1 VNPKPSLLRYAV
13 EAVVWCAI
21 AAAVYALLV
30 EAPPGLA
37 PPSPE
42 VPIDLRVTA
51 LPHYVALSLAR
62 MTLAYA
68 LSVTFTVVVGYAAA
82 RNRVA
87 SVLVP
92 PALDVLQSIPVLSF
106 LPAVLI
112 GVLTFVPGRAGL
124 EIASIVL
131 IFTGMVWN
139 LTFSFYHSL
148 LTIPPE
154 LIEASSMLQ
163 LSWWHRLTRLELPA
177 TIIGLVWNSVMS
189 WAGGWFFLM
198 ASESFTLANRAYALP
213 GIGSYLAQGA
223 GDGNL
228 RAVFAGLAALIVVVV
243 LLDQLLWVPLVA
255 WSRRFKIELA
265 DADDGRRSWVLQS
278 LSRSHALA
286 WIGSRLMTPAV
297 ERLDRFF
304 GGSARRREPPAG
316 RERALHMGAI
326 VVGLAVVLAIAARG
340 AVSLLGLVIN
350 LRGAEWVAIA
360 FGALVTT
367 GRVALALGLTF
378 AWTLPV
384 GVAIGLRP
392 RLARRVQ
399 PIVQIAASVP
409 ATALFPVL
417 LLLLLRSGGGLGIGS
432 VALMLLGTQ
441 WYVLFN
447 VIAGASALPRD
458 LQEAVLILQI
468 RGLTKW
474 RTFLI
479 PGLFPFLVTGG
490 ITAQGGA
497 FNASVVSEYVAFGG
511 RTIQTVGLGAL
522 IAAAASAGNFPLL
535 AASTLVMAVL
545 VVALNRTIWRPLAR
559 LAHERYHL

>member
-1 VNPKPSLLRYAV
+1 MRSASSFLRYGV
-13 EAVVWCAI
+13 EAVVWCGI
-21 AAAVYALLV
+21 AALTYAVLIK
-30 EAPPGLA
+30 APPGLA
-37 PPSPE
+37 ALSPD
-42 VPIDLRVTA
+42 VAIDLRISA

-62 MTLAYA
+62 MALVYA
-68 LSVTFTVVVGYAAA
+68 FSVAFTVVVGYAAA
-82 RNRVA
+82 RNRIA
-87 SVLVP
+87 GRLVP

-112 GVLTFVPGRAGL
+112 AVLALAPGRAGL
-124 EIASIVL
+124 ELASIIL

-139 LTFSFYHSL
+139 LTFSFYYAL

-154 LIEASSMLQ
+154 LIEASAMLQ

-177 TIIGLVWNSVMS
+177 TVIGLVWNSVMS

-213 GIGSYLAQGA
+213 GIGSYLARAA

-228 RAVFAGLAALIVVVV
+228 RAVFAGLVALIVVVV
-243 LLDQLLWVPLVA
+243 LLDQLLWVPLIA

-265 DADDGRRSWVLQS
+265 DADDGRRSLVLRS
-278 LSRSHALA
+278 LSRSRVLA
-286 WIGSRLMTPAV
+286 WLGARVVRPIA
-297 ERLDRFF
+297 ERLDRAFSRPGKQSKLPSQWRRAGQSGMTAVGVAITVVIIV
-304 GGSARRREPPAG
+304 GGARS
-316 RERALHMGAI
+316 M
-326 VVGLAVVLAIAARG
+326 LA
-340 AVSLLGLVIN
+340 LVIN
-350 LRGAEWVAIA
+350 LKGSQWGTIGIGAIA
-360 FGALVTT
+360 TT
-367 GRVALALGLTF
+367 LRVALALAVTF

-384 GVAIGLRP
+384 GVAIGSRP
-392 RLARRVQ
+392 RLARRLQ
-399 PIVQIAASVP
+399 PLVQIAASVP

-417 LLLLLRSGGGLGIGS
+417 LLVLLRSGGGLGVSS
-432 VALMLLGTQ
+432 VVLMLLGTQ

-458 LQEAVLILQI
+458 LQEAVVLMQI

-479 PGLFPFLVTGG
+479 PGIFPFLVTGG

-511 RTIQTVGLGAL
+511 RTLQTVGLGAL
-522 IAAAASAGNFPLL
+522 IASAASAGDYPFL
-535 AASTLVMAVL
+535 AASTLAMAVL
-545 VVALNRTIWRPLAR
+545 VVALNRAIWRPLAR